1 MTATALNFIII
12 PCFRLHMMAVLL
24 LALLVLDETIGAYH
38 KSSKESKKQK
48 KNEGE
53 VRQAKKKYSDA
64 PVKQHKR

>member
-1 MTATALNFIII
+1 
-12 PCFRLHMMAVLL
+12 MAVLL

-48 KNEGE
+48 KTEGE
-53 VRQAKKKYSDA
+53 VQQAKKKYSDT

>member
-1 MTATALNFIII
+1 
-12 PCFRLHMMAVLL
+12 MAVLL

-53 VRQAKKKYSDA
+53 VHQAKKKHYDA